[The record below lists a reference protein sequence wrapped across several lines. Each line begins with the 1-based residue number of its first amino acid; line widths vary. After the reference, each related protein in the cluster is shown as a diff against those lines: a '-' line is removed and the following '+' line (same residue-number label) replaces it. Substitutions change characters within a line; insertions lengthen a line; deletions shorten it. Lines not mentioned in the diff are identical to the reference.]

1 MFVVRLSYFVKEKT
15 IYEILTTN
23 DAIGYRESKMIKTN
37 ELRNMTADE
46 IRLKIEALKKEL
58 FNLRTEA
65 KAGRIEKPH
74 RINEIRK
81 DIARCETVIREK
93 ENKPEKANAK

>member
-1 MFVVRLSYFVKEKT
+1 
-15 IYEILTTN
+15 
-23 DAIGYRESKMIKTN
+23 MIKGN
-37 ELRNMTADE
+37 ELRNMTVDE
-46 IRLKIEALKKEL
+46 IKMKMDAFKKDL

-74 RINEIRK
+74 KISEIRK

-93 ENKPEKANAK
+93 SNAK

>member
-1 MFVVRLSYFVKEKT
+1 
-15 IYEILTTN
+15 
-23 DAIGYRESKMIKTN
+23 MIKTN

-46 IRLKIEALKKEL
+46 IKLKIEALKKDL

-74 RINEIRK
+74 KIKETRK
-81 DIARCETVIREK
+81 DIARCETVVQEK
-93 ENKPEKANAK
+93 VSQVKEDTKNKSEKNNAK

>member
-1 MFVVRLSYFVKEKT
+1 
-15 IYEILTTN
+15 
-23 DAIGYRESKMIKTN
+23 MIKAN

-46 IRLKIEALKKEL
+46 IRLKIESLKKEL

-74 RINEIRK
+74 KINEIRK

-93 ENKPEKANAK
+93 AEQPKKEGKDKPEKANAK